1 MALVVF
7 VLFWIVVA
15 VVLVL
20 LAFRG
25 GSQAARARR
34 QAASRRGNG
43 VVILGFL
50 VALLVLGVL
59 IPLGVFRSDRDS
71 DSIPEASVTQ
81 LTSVQQHGQAL
92 FGTNCRQCHTLKA
105 SGAAGVVGPN
115 LDELKPPKA
124 LVLDAIQKGR
134 ARGNGNMAADLVVGE
149 DAEAVAQYVAV
160 AVGSD
165 QQQ

>member
-1 MALVVF
+1 MAVVAF

-15 VVLVL
+15 LAL
-20 LAFRG
+20 LALAFRG
-25 GSQAARARR
+25 GSQAARERR

-43 VVILGFL
+43 VVIGGFL
-50 VALLVLGVL
+50 LALLVLGVL
-59 IPLGVFRSDRDS
+59 IPLGIFRSDKNS
-71 DSIPEASVTQ
+71 DSIPEADVTQ
-81 LTSVQQHGQAL
+81 LTSLEQHGQQL

-124 LVLDAIQKGR
+124 LVLDAIKKGR
-134 ARGNGNMAADLVVGE
+134 ARGNGNMAAELVQGE

-165 QQQ
+165 QPQ